1 MVSLLWSLFIGV
13 CGLLGAQAAS
23 LDDQFGVATSLVGVT
38 FASGSNVGA
47 TSQAGEP
54 AHYGGPARA
63 SVWANWTA
71 DVTGTYTITT
81 SNSTFDTVLAVYLGS
96 ALNNLKVV
104 VTNDDIDFRDL
115 TSSVQF
121 RAYAGETFRLAVDG
135 VSGAQGSVELHV
147 VRGGAAMSAWS
158 TTNARGVPV
167 YSTDYAYPV
176 MLVDFWETT
185 CTACVEELADLVR
198 LYRTLGPRG
207 FSIVGLSIDP
217 NPQDVLRFLDIH
229 DEIAYPMIMSSP
241 TASSAFL
248 GGAVGVPTKYLVDQ
262 ERNIVARFLGGYVP
276 VNETY
281 NYYMGQIAPL
291 LRSSSIMQ
299 LQIERQTNSV
309 RISWPDSDPTFRLQG
324 AATPLGSW
332 STLSGVLQTNQGR
345 FRLILPADGSG
356 KFFRLAK
363 P

>member
-1 MVSLLWSLFIGV
+1 
-13 CGLLGAQAAS
+13 
-23 LDDQFGVATSLVGVT
+23 
-38 FASGSNVGA
+38 
-47 TSQAGEP
+47 
-54 AHYGGPARA
+54 
-63 SVWANWTA
+63 
-71 DVTGTYTITT
+71 
-81 SNSTFDTVLAVYLGS
+81 
-96 ALNNLKVV
+96 
-104 VTNDDIDFRDL
+104 
-115 TSSVQF
+115 
-121 RAYAGETFRLAVDG
+121 
-135 VSGAQGSVELHV
+135 
-147 VRGGAAMSAWS
+147 
-158 TTNARGVPV
+158 
-167 YSTDYAYPV
+167 

-241 TASSAFL
+241 MASSAFL

-309 RISWPDSDPTFRLQG
+309 RISWPDSDPTLRLQG